1 MSSKK
6 GGVGTVDLRKLAM
19 LSKSE
24 KGGSSKTHNMLS
36 STDILKEK
44 RDYFVSINQYE
55 RNQ

>member
-1 MSSKK
+1 
-6 GGVGTVDLRKLAM
+6 VDLRKLGI

-55 RNQ
+55 PNL